1 MDEQITTQFCDT
13 NDNIDNKIFM
23 LMAKKGEKKALPA
36 QAESISTVSCIISNN
51 LVLWGDSH
59 S

>member
-23 LMAKKGEKKALPA
+23 LMAKKGEKKALTA
-36 QAESISTVSCIISNN
+36 
-51 LVLWGDSH
+51 
-59 S
+59 